1 MVEIEIKDRAEF
13 TPVTVSIES
22 PVGQEV
28 ASQTYT
34 PTVNIGGKT
43 ANKFTGVE
51 QQVFEFDITETGDY
65 VIAFYADA
73 SSKADFVL
81 GQVSIQAK
89 EFFTTGIHDISGRKT
104 TTSSYV
110 YDLGGRRIEK
120 GNLKRGIYIIDGRK
134 VVVR

>member
-1 MVEIEIKDRAEF
+1 MV
-13 TPVTVSIES
+13 
-22 PVGQEV
+22 
-28 ASQTYT
+28 SQTYT

-43 ANKFTGVE
+43 GNKFTGVE
-51 QQVFEFDITETGDY
+51 QQTFEFDIAETGDY

-73 SSKADFVL
+73 SRNADFVL

-89 EFFTTGIHDISGRKT
+89 EFFTTDIHDISERKAT
-104 TTSSYV
+104 PSSYV

-120 GNLKRGIYIIDGRK
+120 ANLKRGVYIIDGRK